1 METSLAADEQEQQHR
16 ATLSAD
22 RFFFMSP
29 FRSFTTSGCFQRFT
43 CPAEGGDAPDS
54 AFQQGLASAF
64 AAAKAAGI
72 ANPVMVGAI
81 PFDTRQ
87 PSALFIP
94 ERSEPFSRTAKQHTS
109 RYHASREP
117 MGVTARQ
124 LAEQMIEAV
133 LSETGITATAGM
145 QCSRKRVFPSRSTIL
160 QHRTILEILTLLN
173 ALQMSIICR
182 CRRQRICSRPS
193 VRMRTPKFCPAKSA
207 NAKPAKISC

>member
-43 CPAEGGDAPDS
+43 CPQKGRCADS

-94 ERSEPFSRTAKQHTS
+94 ERCESFSRTAKQHSS

-117 MGVTARQ
+117 MRVTARQ
-124 LAEQMIEAV
+124 EI
-133 LSETGITATAGM
+133 
-145 QCSRKRVFPSRSTIL
+145 P
-160 QHRTILEILTLLN
+160 QHPFS
-173 ALQMSIICR
+173 SIWLPA
-182 CRRQRICSRPS
+182 RRR
-193 VRMRTPKFCPAKSA
+193 
-207 NAKPAKISC
+207 